1 MFFKKYIGKLKYRT
15 HKVFC
20 YYLEAKNLIPINLP
34 IIGEEEVEA
43 VVKVLRSGLLTS
55 GLGAGPM
62 VSQFEKKYAEFA
74 GVKHAVAVNTGT
86 AALHSAIVAAG
97 VKHGDE
103 VILPSFTF
111 VATAEAVVM
120 AGGKPVFT
128 DIDPETCNI
137 SPAEIK
143 KSITK
148 KTKAIVPVDLYG
160 LPAEIKPIREV
171 AAKNDLALVED
182 AAQAHGATY
191 DGKPAGVFADA
202 ACWSFYASK
211 NMTTGEGGV
220 ITTDSDEMA
229 EILRLIRTHGEKA
242 KYASLMLGYNYRMS
256 EIQAA
261 IGLVQ
266 LGKLP
271 SFVAKRRENAKR
283 LTRLLAKTERL
294 QLPKE
299 TKDLQHSW
307 YLYTVRLKNATVNER
322 NKIVEE
328 LRRKDIG
335 AEVYYVNPVHL
346 MPYYRESFGR
356 RKLPETEKAAKQVFS
371 LPIHPGVTEAQVGYI
386 GKTLLN
392 LL

>member
-1 MFFKKYIGKLKYRT
+1 
-15 HKVFC
+15 
-20 YYLEAKNLIPINLP
+20 LIPINLP
-34 IIGEEEVEA
+34 KIGEEEVEA
-43 VVKVLRSGLLTS
+43 VVKVMRNGPLTNA
-55 GLGAGPM
+55 LGAGPM
-62 VSQFEKKYAEFA
+62 VTQFEKNFAKFA
-74 GVKHAVAVNTGT
+74 GVKHAIAVNTGT

-97 VKHGDE
+97 VQQGDE

-128 DIDPETCNI
+128 DIDPETYTI
-137 SPAEIK
+137 SSAEIE

-148 KTKAIVPVDLYG
+148 KTKAILPVDLYG
-160 LPAEIKPIREV
+160 LSADIKPIREI
-171 AAKNDLALVED
+171 ATKHGLAVVED

-191 DGKPAGVFADA
+191 DGKPAGVFVDA
-202 ACWSFYASK
+202 ACWSLYASK

-220 ITTDSDEMA
+220 ITTNSDAMA
-229 EILRLIRTHGEKA
+229 ETLRLIRTHGEKA

-266 LGKLP
+266 LEKLP
-271 SFVAKRRENAKR
+271 AFVAKRRENAKR
-283 LTRLLAKTERL
+283 LTRLLAKTDRL
-294 QLPKE
+294 RLPEE
-299 TKDLQHSW
+299 TKDRQHSW
-307 YLYTVRLKNATVNER
+307 YLYTVRLRNAAENER

-335 AEVYYVNPVHL
+335 AEVYYSNPVHL
-346 MPYYRESFGR
+346 MPYYRERFGGC
-356 RKLPETEKAAKQVFS
+356 KLPETGKAAKQVFS
-371 LPIHPGVTEAQVGYI
+371 LPIHPGVTEAQVDYI
-386 GKTLLN
+386 GKALLN

>member
-1 MFFKKYIGKLKYRT
+1 M
-15 HKVFC
+15 
-20 YYLEAKNLIPINLP
+20 IPINLP
-34 IIGEEEVEA
+34 KIGEEEIEA
-43 VVKVLRSGLLTS
+43 VVKVMRSGPLTNA
-55 GLGAGPM
+55 LGTGPM
-62 VSQFEKKYAEFA
+62 VTKFEKNFAKFA
-74 GVKHAVAVNTGT
+74 GTKHAIAVNTGT

-97 VKHGDE
+97 VKQGDE

-120 AGGKPVFT
+120 AGGKPVFA
-128 DIDPETCNI
+128 DINPETYHV
-137 SPAEIK
+137 SPDEIEK
-143 KSITK
+143 NVTK

-160 LPAEIKPIREV
+160 LPVDIKPIRKI
-171 AAKNDLALVED
+171 AAKQDLAVVED

-191 DGKPAGVFADA
+191 AGKPAGVFADA
-202 ACWSFYASK
+202 ACWSLYASK

-220 ITTDSDEMA
+220 VTTSSDSMA
-229 EILRLIRTHGEKA
+229 DTLRLIRTHGEKA

-266 LGKLP
+266 LEKLP

-283 LTRLLAKTERL
+283 LTKLLAASDRLKLPEESEER
-294 QLPKE
+294 
-299 TKDLQHSW
+299 QHSW
-307 YLYTVRLKNATVNER
+307 YLYTVRLQNATENER

-335 AEVYYVNPVHL
+335 AEVYYITPVHL
-346 MPYYRESFGR
+346 MPYYRESFGER
-356 RKLPETEKAAKQVFS
+356 RLPETEKAAKQVFS
-371 LPIHPGVTEAQVGYI
+371 LPIHPGVTEAQVDYI
-386 GKTLLN
+386 SKTLLS